1 MKKTKAELAKEIYL
15 QNHTK
20 SRNEIVSMVM
30 RALNTTENSART
42 HVSNSAKELNVSLG
56 KTYATRNT
64 KKDSLKREKAR
75 QIVLDNYKTM
85 TRKDIVKKLVDE
97 AGIKTESSA
106 SIHISKIIKEERIS
120 FA

>member
-1 MKKTKAELAKEIYL
+1 MKKTKAELAKEIYS
-15 QNHTK
+15 QNHNK
-20 SRNEIVSMVM
+20 PRNEIVSMVM

-42 HVSNSAKELNVSLG
+42 HVSNSAKALNGSLG
-56 KTYATRNT
+56 KVYSTRNT
-64 KKDSLKREKAR
+64 KKDTLKREKAR
-75 QIVLDNYKTM
+75 QIILDNYKTM

-120 FA
+120 FS